1 MVETQGNKK
10 FSQYLNDLRKN
21 ENFIELI
28 QKLKTEKNHK
38 KKRKLSIKLA
48 EKYGIDSDL
57 LFYIQD
63 KLYPNKE
70 DIDWGEFID
79 VCQIEDSDDVISYE
93 EEHQQLPIK
102 KDLIRLMDM
111 LAYPVSIR
119 IHRLASKRDVLDFIE
134 KRWDYIEK
142 NYLELYRGKNPR
154 IRRRK
159 NQKMYDFI
167 WDNRNKDKKTIKKL
181 LDEKYPDYN
190 IDYFEIYKIIQLER
204 KRRSKDINLGI

>member
-1 MVETQGNKK
+1 MVKTQGNKK

-38 KKRKLSIKLA
+38 KRRKFSIELA

-57 LFYIQD
+57 LFDIWYR
-63 KLYPNKE
+63 LYPDKKN
-70 DIDWGEFID
+70 IGWGELVD
-79 VCQIEDSDDVISYE
+79 VCQIEDSYDVISYE

-111 LAYPVSIR
+111 LAYPVSIK

-142 NYLELYRGKNPR
+142 NFFELYREKKLR
-154 IRRRK
+154 IRKRK
-159 NQKMYDFI
+159 NQKIYDFI
-167 WDNRNKDKKTIKKL
+167 WDNRDKDKKTIKKL
-181 LDEKYPDYN
+181 LDKKYPDYN
-190 IDYFEIYKIIQLER
+190 IDYFEIYKIIQLEK